1 MPLTTSA
8 GSYRPISRK
17 LPDAVA
23 DRDHM
28 LNKNT
33 GEAVINKSSRE
44 TLYTR
49 CNPFAADKLLKYQFR
64 LLSGVCAEICLPWQ
78 LTPCDSIEVAVVGC
92 HSCLKGAGLVCPTHI
107 VCCWVCAL
115 GAN

>member
-78 LTPCDSIEVAVVGC
+78 LTPCDSRGGVGGWVPWL
-92 HSCLKGAGLVCPTHI
+92 SERSGACLPDPYSVLLGVCPRR
-107 VCCWVCAL
+107 
-115 GAN
+115 